1 MSAAQAPSACR
12 ITSSRPPRAARLRAV
27 RFSRR
32 KSAELSR
39 AGTAPGGNDTAAPG
53 YTVPIHAALRR
64 TGASLPPLPPPST
77 SIM

>member
-12 ITSSRPPRAARLRAV
+12 ITSARPPRTARLRAV
-27 RFSRR
+27 RFGRR
-32 KSAELSR
+32 TSAEPSR
-39 AGTAPGGNDTAAPG
+39 AGTAPGGNDAAVPG

-64 TGASLPPLPPPST
+64 AGASLPLLPPPST